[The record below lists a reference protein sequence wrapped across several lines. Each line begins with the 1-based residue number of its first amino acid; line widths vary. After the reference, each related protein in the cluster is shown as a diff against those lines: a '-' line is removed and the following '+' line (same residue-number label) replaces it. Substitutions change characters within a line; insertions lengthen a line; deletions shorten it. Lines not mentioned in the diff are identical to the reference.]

1 MFQIVVWMIFIDK
14 QGDMGLGRM
23 AISSPLPYLADLIGD
38 ACLGG
43 VFTLFPSPLEE
54 KESLLLH
61 TLRIF

>member
-1 MFQIVVWMIFIDK
+1 
-14 QGDMGLGRM
+14 MGLGRM
-23 AISSPLPYLADLIGD
+23 AISSPPPYLADLIGD

-43 VFTLFPSPLEE
+43 VFTLFPSPPEE